1 VLLVGRASQPRDKKR
16 WTRDQTTA
24 PLDAAPSEHQ
34 TQPHNT
40 EGMRLS
46 DQIAAVLRMT
56 QSELLDY
63 VIAHPHYL
71 TDVFYKD
78 LAAAI
83 KRRRAELALIPS
95 SRRRSNS

>member
-1 VLLVGRASQPRDKKR
+1 MKMACDRTA
-16 WTRDQTTA
+16 A

-34 TQPHNT
+34 IQPRDT

-46 DQIAAVLRMT
+46 EQIAAVLRMT

-71 TDVFYKD
+71 ADVFYKD

-83 KRRRAELALIPS
+83 KRRRAELALLPS
-95 SRRRSNS
+95 SRRRSRS